1 MSHGLI
7 TGEYVQLSFDY
18 NGTTVFTVD
27 SLGDGGSG
35 SEFVMFNL
43 FNIGYLGT
51 TFDVGV
57 TGTFKRVLDPIN
69 SGETTSKYYVR
80 VNKILT
86 NSEDAILVKAAFEQ
100 NIFNGKS
107 KLEKVLSGFTPTLT
121 VLTPPTLPRTSNYS
135 VLSNKKPPVLP

>member
-1 MSHGLI
+1 
-7 TGEYVQLSFDY
+7 
-18 NGTTVFTVD
+18 
-27 SLGDGGSG
+27 
-35 SEFVMFNL
+35 MFNL

-100 NIFNGKS
+100 NIFKKMIYS
-107 KLEKVLSGFTPTLT
+107 
-121 VLTPPTLPRTSNYS
+121 TPPIYYYIFFINFEK
-135 VLSNKKPPVLP
+135 NKF